1 MKLGNI
7 KTLMVKHLGNYT
19 NDADDP
25 NVIAQYMP
33 EALAYIN
40 EAYVMAMQ
48 RYDPSGYVNALTEDE
63 DEPLFE
69 PAAFHSILADY
80 AAARIMLSEP
90 GKTEKASHL
99 MAQWANGL
107 FQVLQPDYKLYNRWN

>member
-1 MKLGNI
+1 MTLGEI
-7 KTLMVKHLGNYT
+7 KILMVKHLGEYT

-33 EALAYIN
+33 EGLAYIN
-40 EAYVMAMQ
+40 EAYTLAMTK
-48 RYDPSGYVNALTEDE
+48 YAPGEYVELLREDNE
-63 DEPLFE
+63 EPLFE
-69 PAAFHSILADY
+69 PAAFHGILADY

-90 GKTEKASHL
+90 GKTEKATHL

-107 FQVLQPDYKLYNRWN
+107 FHVASPSYRLHHRWN

>member
-1 MKLGNI
+1 MTLGEI
-7 KTLMVKHLGNYT
+7 KIIMVKHLGEYAD
-19 NDADDP
+19 DAGDP

-33 EALAYIN
+33 EGLAYIN
-40 EAYVMAMQ
+40 EAYVIAMK
-48 RYDPSGYVNALTEDE
+48 RYAPREYVEPLQDDA

-80 AAARIMLSEP
+80 AAARILLSEP

-99 MAQWANGL
+99 MAQWSAGL
-107 FQVLQPDYKLYNRWN
+107 FQIDQPRYRFRNRWN